1 MTESA
6 DLVKRLPNDIGGL
19 TAGPISKVDHEL
31 LPWEKRCHALA
42 DCSIFTRSSTPKR
55 SDAVSSRSARR

>member
-1 MTESA
+1 MTGSA

-31 LPWEKRCHALA
+31 LP
-42 DCSIFTRSSTPKR
+42 
-55 SDAVSSRSARR
+55 